1 MAFSKFFNFPE
12 IIMMEL
18 FVVVMSEVEIYS
30 VQMALYNCFYYIICS
45 PLQLIMIDHYTNL
58 LFLILGY

>member
-1 MAFSKFFNFPE
+1 
-12 IIMMEL
+12 MMEL
-18 FVVVMSEVEIYS
+18 FFFFSVVSEVEIYS

-58 LFLILGY
+58 LFSIIWILTS